1 MAAVQRKGMYLPK
14 AADERAAIS
23 SYWNSPQR
31 RAAGNDALVTKRIQL
46 PFDEGEAY
54 VVNPRIAEYINVL
67 YIGQSEP
74 DFSDADYHAFGSA
87 ELKKVLAEAENGAEV
102 ELEGA
107 LKCEAL
113 GYSLKHG
120 TITPISDVVIN
131 PYNPM
136 EGSVTFR
143 VGEAV
148 ETTDAATEA
157 EAEELATA
165 AA

>member
-14 AADERAAIS
+14 ADDERAAIS
-23 SYWNSPQR
+23 SYWFSPQR
-31 RAAGNDALVTKRIQL
+31 RAAGSEALVTTRVKL
-46 PFDEGEAY
+46 PFEDGEAY
-54 VVNPRIAEYINVL
+54 VVNPRLAEYINLL

-74 DFSDADYHAFGSA
+74 DFSEANYHAYGSA
-87 ELKKVLAEAENGAEV
+87 ELKKMLAEAENGSEV
-102 ELEGA
+102 ELEGV

-113 GYSLKHG
+113 GYSLKYG
-120 TITPISDVVIN
+120 TITPVSDVIIN

-143 VGEAV
+143 IGEEVAKEASA
-148 ETTDAATEA
+148 ETETA
-157 EAEELATA
+157 ELETA